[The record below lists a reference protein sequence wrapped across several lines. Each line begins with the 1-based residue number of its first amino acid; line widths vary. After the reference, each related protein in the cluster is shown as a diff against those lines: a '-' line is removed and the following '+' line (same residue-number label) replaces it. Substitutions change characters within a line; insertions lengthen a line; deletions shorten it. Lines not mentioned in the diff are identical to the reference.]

1 MSYIFA
7 HPGQVGFLLL
17 QHCVLVGTAL
27 AIAFAI
33 ALPLGIFAA
42 RSARFATPLY
52 GVLAVIYTIPSLALL
67 AVVVRV
73 FGLGFWP
80 TEIALVAYAQF
91 VLARNIAAGLRGVP
105 QAQVDAA
112 RGLGMTPLQRLRRI
126 ELPLAMPVILGGL
139 RIAMVAMIALAT
151 LGGYVNAGGLGSL
164 IFRGLDTQYNAET
177 LAGSIPAALLAIAAD
192 VFFRA
197 VERRSSPRASNTV
210 VASRT

>member
-1 MSYIFA
+1 MSYIFSHRGEVA
-7 HPGQVGFLLL
+7 VLFL
-17 QHCVLVGTAL
+17 QHCALVGTAL

-52 GVLAVIYTIPSLALL
+52 GTLAAIYTIPSLALL
-67 AVVVRV
+67 ALVVRV

-80 TEIALVAYAQF
+80 TVIALVAYAQF
-91 VLARNIAAGLRGVP
+91 VLARNIAAGVRGVP

-112 RGLGMTPLQRLRRI
+112 RGLGMTSLQRLRRI

-139 RIAMVAMIALAT
+139 RIAVVAMIALAT
-151 LGGYVNAGGLGSL
+151 LGGYVDAGGLGVL
-164 IFRGLDTQYNAET
+164 IFRGLDSSYTAEM

-192 VFFRA
+192 LLFRGL
-197 VERRSSPRASNTV
+197 ERLGQPLRSR
-210 VASRT
+210 